1 MEFAD
6 DFDLEVKIKEQ
17 QKQEKLWSE
26 EVILDT
32 FIQICLALKYAHN
45 HKILHRDLKAANIFM
60 SKGGIVKLGD
70 FGVASVQEHTKSKKD
85 TQIGTPLYMSPEML
99 KEERYDAKSDIW
111 SLGILLYEMCAL
123 QHPFTGSTLKE
134 VADAV
139 HKCEYE

>member
-1 MEFAD
+1 
-6 DFDLEVKIKEQ
+6 
-17 QKQEKLWSE
+17 
-26 EVILDT
+26 
-32 FIQICLALKYAHN
+32 
-45 HKILHRDLKAANIFM
+45 
-60 SKGGIVKLGD
+60 
-70 FGVASVQEHTKSKKD
+70 
-85 TQIGTPLYMSPEML
+85 MSPEML